1 MPTKNVQN
9 FNMEFFNP
17 KKRKTQKVIKQ
28 VKPETKPVHKNPL
41 KTSSLSEAQKRRLR
55 RGKPHKL
62 KTNLSL

>member
-1 MPTKNVQN
+1 MTDTNILKI
-9 FNMEFFNP
+9 
-17 KKRKTQKVIKQ
+17 KKKKKSPIKPI
-28 VKPETKPVHKNPL
+28 KPGVKPVHKSPM

>member
-1 MPTKNVQN
+1 
-9 FNMEFFNP
+9 MEFFNP